1 MTTYSAVDIAKYIV
15 SYCSG
20 KHRPVS
26 NLKLQKMLYY
36 TWIDYYKKTGTALFF
51 NEICAWQLGPVVP
64 DAYYEFCSYA
74 GTPINR
80 TYEVELSSGD
90 TAIINKITDDYIPIP
105 ASTLVNRSHRKGGPW
120 DTVYQDGLGNRG
132 IIPFSLIEDM
142 ECAVTC

>member
-1 MTTYSAVDIAKYIV
+1 MTYSAVDIAKYIV

-64 DAYYEFCSYA
+64 DAYYEFALTRVPLSI
-74 GTPINR
+74 GLMR
-80 TYEVELSSGD
+80 LSFQVETQL
-90 TAIINKITDDYIPIP
+90 
-105 ASTLVNRSHRKGGPW
+105 L
-120 DTVYQDGLGNRG
+120 
-132 IIPFSLIEDM
+132 LIK
-142 ECAVTC
+142 

>member
-1 MTTYSAVDIAKYIV
+1 MTYSAVDIAKYIV
-15 SYCSG
+15 SYCSE
-20 KHRPVS
+20 KRHPVS

-74 GTPINR
+74 GTPIIR

-132 IIPFSLIEDM
+132 IIPFSLIKDM
-142 ECAVTC
+142 ECAGTC

>member
-1 MTTYSAVDIAKYIV
+1 MHIMSF
-15 SYCSG
+15 
-20 KHRPVS
+20 
-26 NLKLQKMLYY
+26 
-36 TWIDYYKKTGTALFF
+36 ALTR
-51 NEICAWQLGPVVP
+51 VP
-64 DAYYEFCSYA
+64 LSI
-74 GTPINR
+74 G
-80 TYEVELSSGD
+80 LSSGD